1 MEYKIIH
8 KGPFEKIESF
18 EKKLNALA
26 TSGWR
31 IVTSYSGGAY
41 LILGRSK
48 H

>member
-1 MEYKIIH
+1 MEYKIIY
-8 KGPFEKIESF
+8 KGAFEKMESF
-18 EKKLNALA
+18 EKKLNAMA

-31 IVTSYSGGAY
+31 VVTSYSNGAY